1 MSLRPRSGEQ
11 VPSLTAQIARASN
24 PGGTTAIWVRDRLDG
39 LWCDEDFADWYPRDG
54 RPGLSP
60 AQLATV
66 CVLQFLLGLSDRQ
79 AAEAVR
85 CRIDFKYAMAM
96 ELDDPGFHHSV
107 LADFRDRLTEGDRAD
122 RLLDL
127 ALARLKE
134 AGLVRE
140 RTTQRTDST
149 HVLAAVRDLT
159 RLELITEAVR
169 AALEEVAGTA
179 PHLLDE
185 LVDEEWGRRY
195 GRPVRLGKNPTSP
208 KTRILATGNDA
219 VRLLEHLYRHGPER
233 PSGPRVQALRQIMV
247 QNYHRDAAGRLR
259 WRTAERSGRA
269 AALVPGGRLALRH
282 LGPLRA
288 ARTHHQ
294 LEGVRRSSDRDLCSR
309 RPQRDHGRGHHR
321 GHHPRQQGSARH
333 PHPPQ
338 APRAAARRASGRRRL
353 HLPGPP
359 GTGSP
364 RTPGHRLR
372 TAAGQPHPP
381 APQNEG
387 FARDDFHIDYDRQQ
401 VTCPQGQVSAGWHGP
416 YPTSSPTAAPLI
428 VARFTKSQCRPC
440 PARTQCTTTA
450 DSARTV
456 GFPPR
461 ELRDLQLRVRA
472 EQQTPEWKTRY
483 AVRSGVEGTVNE
495 FAHGHGMRRCRYRGQ
510 RKAHF
515 QHVLT
520 AIAVN
525 IERLS
530 GLPPTGEA
538 PPPRRRPPSRT
549 TSTSTRSP
557 GQSPGESARD

>member
-1 MSLRPRSGEQ
+1 M
-11 VPSLTAQIARASN
+11 TAQVARASN

-107 LADFRDRLTEGDRAD
+107 LADFRDRLAGDGRAD

-169 AALEEVAGTA
+169 AALEEVAGIS

-185 LVDEEWGRRY
+185 LVEEDWGLRY
-195 GRPVRLGKNPTSP
+195 GRPVRLGKNPTKP
-208 KTRILATGNDA
+208 KTRFLATGNDA
-219 VRLLEHLYRHGPER
+219 VRLLEHLYQHGTDR
-233 PSGPRVQALRQIMV
+233 TSGPHVQALRQITV
-247 QNYHRDAAGRLR
+247 QNYHRDAAGHLR
-259 WRTAERSGRA
+259 WRTAETESGPGLPPSSRA
-269 AALVPGGRLALRH
+269 IVSPYDTSAHKVTVS
-282 LGPLRA
+282 GPLKSNPTR
-288 ARTHHQ
+288 Q
-294 LEGVRRSSDRDLCSR
+294 
-309 RPQRDHGRGHHR
+309 HR
-321 GHHPRQQGSARH
+321 
-333 PHPPQ
+333 
-338 APRAAARRASGRRRL
+338 
-353 HLPGPP
+353 
-359 GTGSP
+359 
-364 RTPGHRLR
+364 
-372 TAAGQPHPP
+372 
-381 APQNEG
+381 QNEG
-387 FARDDFHIDYDRQQ
+387 FARDDFHIDYDRRQ
-401 VTCPQGQVSAGWHGP
+401 VTCPQGQVSQGWHGP

-440 PARTQCTTTA
+440 PARTQCTSTA
-450 DSARTV
+450 DSTRTV

-461 ELRDLQLRVRA
+461 ELRDLQLRVRT

-510 RKAHF
+510 GKAHI

-530 GLPPTGEA
+530 GLPPAEEA
-538 PPPRRRPPSRT
+538 QTPRQPTAFQNYLDQREIPRPKSWRT
-549 TSTSTRSP
+549 LGS
-557 GQSPGESARD
+557 